1 MKSKIWIWVLIGL
14 GMLAAACTKES
25 TDDAATAG
33 IDLTDFSIGP
43 DGGSREFN
51 LSGRGDWS
59 AYTDDEWILITPT
72 NGTASTL
79 CTIRVDSTYLS
90 QTRSG
95 NINFSIDGNPFV
107 LHVTQEGY
115 PLSITPRDQDG
126 NASIE
131 LPDYGKLGTTYFDL
145 DVTANVPFKVLI
157 EDPEDGTVTP
167 DWLSVDEFTQDLS
180 YKNRPR
186 TTRVRINW
194 TNNIV
199 TQVKKALLRFEPVE
213 EDAEVQ
219 QGEFLVSQSAAPEI
233 TPDRRGDSIALVCI
247 ARDLG
252 MYWPFPEDK
261 PMDQWEDITLWTA
274 RDKDDEDFTPEK
286 IGRVK
291 TAYFS
296 FFKTDKSLPYEV
308 GFLTAAKR
316 IEFFSNGNNV
326 YKFIEM
332 GDEIAPL
339 AGNLRELHFTAYGF
353 STINECLKDFKKLR
367 VLTFTGNTMSSIPD
381 WMNQET
387 LPELREL
394 CFIENRHEQVLD
406 LSNADLTQIGL
417 HGEFATVCRNLL
429 LWSNLETLV
438 LSHNYFEG
446 EIPALDEAGIPKYGD
461 DMEADAKIL
470 EEHPELKGVPKILPN
485 AKQFSINGNRLSGTL
500 PEWLLK
506 HPNLMSWDP
515 YTYVF
520 SQEGKDSNGKVCI
533 FDNIP
538 Y

>member
-1 MKSKIWIWVLIGL
+1 MKRTIWILAAISL
-14 GMLAAACTKES
+14 GIFAAACSEE
-25 TDDAATAG
+25 AADEGVKPG
-33 IDLTDFSIGP
+33 IDLSDFSIGP

-59 AYTDDEWILITPT
+59 AYTEDEWILVTPT

-79 CTIRVDSTYLS
+79 CTIRVDSTFLS
-90 QTRSG
+90 EERSG
-95 NINFSIDGNPFV
+95 NVNFSIDGEPFV
-107 LHVTQEGY
+107 LHIAQEGY
-115 PLSITPRDQDG
+115 PLTITPTDLEG
-126 NASIE
+126 NSSIE

-145 DVTANVPFKVLI
+145 NVTANVPFQVVV
-157 EDPEDGTVTP
+157 EDPDNGAVTP
-167 DWLSVDEFTQDLS
+167 DWLTVDEFTQDLT

-199 TQVKKALLRFEPVE
+199 TEVKKARLRFEPTEPV
-213 EDAEVQ
+213 DVQ
-219 QGEFLVSQSAAPEI
+219 AGEFLVSQEAAPVI

-274 RDKDDEDFTPEK
+274 KDVDDEDFAPEK

-353 STINECLKDFKKLR
+353 STINECLKEFKKLR
-367 VLTFTGNTMSSIPD
+367 VLTFTGNTMSTIPD
-381 WMNQET
+381 WLNQEN

-406 LSNADLTQIGL
+406 LSNADLSQIGL
-417 HGEFATVCRNLL
+417 HGELATVCRNLL

-446 EIPALDEAGIPKYGD
+446 EIPALDEPGIPKYGD
-461 DMEADAKIL
+461 DPADAEIL
-470 EEHPELKGVPKILPN
+470 KEHPELQGTPKILPN
-485 AKQFSINGNRLSGTL
+485 AKQFSINGNRLTGML

-520 SQEGKDSNGKVCI
+520 SQEGKDSNGKVCV
-533 FDNIP
+533 FDNVP

>member
-1 MKSKIWIWVLIGL
+1 MNMKRIFWI
-14 GMLAAACTKES
+14 LAALGAGLLGACSEDS
-25 TDDAATAG
+25 TEDAAKPG
-33 IDLTDFSIGP
+33 IDLSDFTIGP
-43 DGGSREFN
+43 DGGTREFN
-51 LSGRGDWS
+51 LSGRGAWS

-72 NGTASTL
+72 NGSASTR
-79 CTIRVDSTYLS
+79 CTIRVDSTFLS
-90 QTRSG
+90 TERSG
-95 NINFSIDGNPFV
+95 NVNFSIDGDPFV
-107 LHVTQEGY
+107 LHVSQEGY
-115 PLSITPRDQDG
+115 PLQITAQDLDG
-126 NASIE
+126 ASTVD
-131 LPDYGKLGTTYFDL
+131 LPDYGKFGTTYFDL
-145 DVTANVPFKVLI
+145 DVTANLPFRVVI
-157 EDPEDGTVTP
+157 EDPDGGTETP
-167 DWLSVDEFTQDLS
+167 DWLSVGEFTQDLT

-199 TQVKKALLRFEPVE
+199 TEAKRARLRFEPTEAVE
-213 EDAEVQ
+213 ARGSEV
-219 QGEFLVSQSAAPEI
+219 LVSQAAAPTI

-261 PMDQWEDITLWTA
+261 PMTEWDDVTLWTA
-274 RDKDDEDFTPEK
+274 RDAEDEDFAPEK

-291 TAYFS
+291 SVTFS
-296 FFKTDKSLPYEV
+296 FFKTDQSLPYEV
-308 GFLTAAKR
+308 RYLTAAQR

-367 VLTFTGNTMSSIPD
+367 SLSFTGNTMSTIPD
-381 WMNQET
+381 WLNQEN
-387 LPELREL
+387 LPELRNL
-394 CFIENRHEQVLD
+394 AFIENRHEQVMD
-406 LSNADLTQIGL
+406 LSNADLTQVGL

-429 LWSNLETLV
+429 LWSNLETLA

-446 EIPALDEAGIPKYGD
+446 EIPAFDEAGIPKYGD
-461 DMEADAKIL
+461 DPADAEIL
-470 EEHPELKGVPKILPN
+470 KEHPELEGTPKILPN
-485 AKQFSINGNRLSGTL
+485 ATQFSVNGNRLSGTL

-520 SQEGKDSNGKVCI
+520 SQEGKDSDGRICI
-533 FDNIP
+533 FDNVP